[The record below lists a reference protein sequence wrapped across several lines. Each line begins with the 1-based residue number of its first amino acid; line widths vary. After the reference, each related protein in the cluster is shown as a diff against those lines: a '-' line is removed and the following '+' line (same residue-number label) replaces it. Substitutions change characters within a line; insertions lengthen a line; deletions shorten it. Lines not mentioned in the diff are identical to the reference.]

1 MSALLS
7 KFDLITAE
15 RISGYLKQRIYELE
29 AEVPHDQTIERMAN
43 PRPDNLSDLVYDL
56 DRFAIIR
63 ELRELKIHI
72 DGDLNSMLNDMEA
85 GSYR

>member
-1 MSALLS
+1 MSNLLV

-15 RISGYLKQRIYELE
+15 RISGYLKERICELQE
-29 AEVPHDQTIERMAN
+29 YAERSTAHHPSHHNYALLIQ
-43 PRPDNLSDLVYDL
+43 
-56 DRFAIIR
+56 

-85 GSYR
+85 KYPHDWSHR

>member
-1 MSALLS
+1 MNTLLF

-29 AEVPHDQTIERMAN
+29 DQAYGSTAQN
-43 PRPDNLSDLVYDL
+43 PRHHSNFYV
-56 DRFAIIR
+56 IK
-63 ELRELKIHI
+63 ELQELKIHI

>member
-1 MSALLS
+1 MMNTLLDE
-7 KFDLITAE
+7 FDLITAE
-15 RISGYLKQRIYELE
+15 RISGYLKERIAQLTEYMQGIHVEELE
-29 AEVPHDQTIERMAN
+29 TIQILGA
-43 PRPDNLSDLVYDL
+43 L
-56 DRFAIIR
+56 IK

>member
-1 MSALLS
+1 MMSNLLD

-15 RISGYLKQRIYELE
+15 RISGYLNERIYELQ
-29 AEVPHDQTIERMAN
+29 DQSYGSTAHN
-43 PRPDNLSDLVYDL
+43 PDYHNNAPV
-56 DRFAIIR
+56 IR

>member
-1 MSALLS
+1 MSLLG

-29 AEVPHDQTIERMAN
+29 DQSYRSTAHN
-43 PRPDNLSDLVYDL
+43 PEHHNNFYV
-56 DRFAIIR
+56 IR

-85 GSYR
+85 MG

>member
-15 RISGYLKQRIYELE
+15 RISGYLKQRIYQLE
-29 AEVPHDQTIERMAN
+29 IETPEHLIHYRN
-43 PRPDNLSDLVYDL
+43 
-56 DRFAIIR
+56 IIR